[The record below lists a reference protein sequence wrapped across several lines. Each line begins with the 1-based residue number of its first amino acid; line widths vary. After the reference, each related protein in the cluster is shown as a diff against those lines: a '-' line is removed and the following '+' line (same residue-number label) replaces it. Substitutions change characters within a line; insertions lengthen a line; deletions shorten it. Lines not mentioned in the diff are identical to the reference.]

1 MHWTMFTELQ
11 KFVKCLAQFTWQRVL
26 VSRTL
31 KFKFIALRS
40 KHTCINYY
48 KCITYFQHTSCSFVF
63 DQNALAD
70 GESGDFN
77 QRFYT
82 YTSFR
87 VSMIRLGVAI
97 CKLLVG
103 SQQFMDVV
111 SWLIFFYKLQFF
123 FFKNIILYTRSKT
136 RCMFY
141 CFYQLLHLHKYH
153 KISQIFMFCTFC
165 TKTITIAHT

>member
-1 MHWTMFTELQ
+1 MYVEFEIAHSNTHANATEANESNANDFDKYISGQ
-11 KFVKCLAQFTWQRVL
+11 HIVGRHERHVTPSCLA
-26 VSRTL
+26 SRIFVTCT
-31 KFKFIALRS
+31 FSFIFVAFRS

-82 YTSFR
+82 YTSFT
-87 VSMIRLGVAI
+87 VSIIRLGVAI

-111 SWLIFFYKLQFF
+111 S
-123 FFKNIILYTRSKT
+123 
-136 RCMFY
+136 
-141 CFYQLLHLHKYH
+141 
-153 KISQIFMFCTFC
+153 
-165 TKTITIAHT
+165 